1 MKKFLKA
8 TLFMLSLVF
17 SILSFSQ
24 KDKIDNQNMRNKE
37 MLEKYL
43 SASGK
48 YLILTQT
55 DSSLEYAKK
64 ALTLAIKEKNNSAIA
79 RAYNFIGLNFV
90 EFNDYEKAI
99 DYYNK
104 ALFFAEKNEN
114 DTIKSW
120 VYNNLGNV
128 YSYNK
133 KDTETGINY
142 YLKSL
147 EYAKKVDV
155 VEYTYNKLN
164 LVNTF
169 FENKKYE
176 EGKIHLYEIAT
187 NIDTLTNEFE
197 AKFFYYSLKG
207 DYEAF
212 KGNYLIAE
220 ENLLKA
226 LEIAQAKKNFFNQ
239 NHELGINKS
248 LSLFYYKRNKLDK
261 AYQYL
266 LITDSLRQ
274 IYYDKQKSDK
284 VKSLGEQ
291 IEKDEVNRE
300 LIKSEA
306 DRKTQKQKLVN
317 IKIFITLIC
326 IIFFTTLIILYS
338 QFKLNK
344 VRRKSNIE
352 LKKANEELIIAKEKA
367 EEASKIKS
375 QFVSTI
381 SHELRTPLYGVIGIT
396 DIIEVEHQELKDS
409 PHLKALQFS
418 ANYLLSLVNDILKVY
433 KFEENKVELENNL
446 FNLEDKLETIKNT
459 MDNIALKYNN
469 DIHIKVD
476 KNIPEYI
483 IGDSIRLSQIII
495 NLVSNS
501 LKFTHNGKVTIEA
514 KLDRIE
520 GALCYIKFKVKDT
533 GSGIPK
539 EYQSKVFDKFV
550 QIDRKEDDYQGTGL
564 GLTIVKKLIDLFKGK
579 IELESEVGV
588 GTIITFTIPF
598 ESGEN
603 KVNEFV
609 NNIEVDLSEPKTYKI
624 LIVEDNKINQIVTRK
639 LLENH
644 KFTCEIADDG
654 FIALELLEKHAFDA
668 ILMDINM
675 PKINGFETT
684 KRIREK
690 GYTIPVIAVTAF
702 EKEEV
707 EVRAKAS
714 GMDDIIAKPFDV
726 RKLFQMI
733 RLHISSKE

>member
-1 MKKFLKA
+1 MKNFLKT
-8 TLFMLSLVF
+8 TLFILSLVF
-17 SILSFSQ
+17 STLSFSQ
-24 KDKIDNQNMRNKE
+24 KTKTDKE
-37 MLEKYL
+37 TLEKYL
-43 SASGK
+43 SASSK

-55 DSSLEYAKK
+55 DSSLDYAKK

-104 ALFFAEKNEN
+104 AILFADKNQN

-128 YSYNK
+128 YAYNK
-133 KDTETGINY
+133 KDTEKGIDY

-147 EYAKKVDV
+147 EYAKKVDI

-169 FENKKYE
+169 FDNKKYE
-176 EGKIHLYEIAT
+176 EGKIHLYEITA
-187 NIDTLTNEFE
+187 NIDTLKNEFE
-197 AKFFYYSLKG
+197 AKFFYFSLKG
-207 DYEAF
+207 DYEEF
-212 KGNYLIAE
+212 KGNYYVAE

-226 LEIAQAKKNFFNQ
+226 LEIAQTKKSYFNQ

-248 LSLFYYKRNKLDK
+248 LSVFYFKRKKFDK

-266 LITDSLRQ
+266 VATDSLRQ
-274 IYYDKQKSDK
+274 IYYDKQKNDK
-284 VKSLGEQ
+284 VKILGEQ
-291 IEKDEVNRE
+291 IEKEEVKRE

-306 DRKTQKQKLVN
+306 DRKIQKQKLLN
-317 IKIFITLIC
+317 IKIFIILIC
-326 IIFFTTLIILYS
+326 IIFLTTLIILYS

-344 VRRKSNIE
+344 VRRKSNVE
-352 LKKANEELIIAKEKA
+352 LKIANEELLIAKEKA
-367 EEASKIKS
+367 EDASKVKS

-409 PHLKALQFS
+409 PHLKALKFS

-495 NLVSNS
+495 NLLSNS

-520 GALCYIKFKVKDT
+520 NALCYVKFKVKDT

-564 GLTIVKKLIDLFKGK
+564 GLTIVKKLIDLFKGE

-588 GTIITFTIPF
+588 GTTVTFYIPF

-609 NNIEVDLSEPKTYKI
+609 NNIEVDLSEPKSYRI
-624 LIVEDNKINQIVTRK
+624 LIVEDNKINQIVTKK

-654 FIALELLEKHAFDA
+654 FIALELLEKHTFDA

-707 EVRAKAS
+707 EVRAKVS

-733 RLHISSKE
+733 RLHITSKE